1 MTESWEGF
9 FDNHALN
16 YMRTAFTSN
25 TKPEVSDFIIE
36 DLNLPP
42 KSYILDVGCG
52 TGRHSI
58 ELARR
63 GSQVGEARFQT
74 ERVRGATA
82 GEWGRREI
90 RLDEIEFMIVPK
102 KKALTSR
109 RRGRSK
115 R

>member
-9 FDNHALN
+9 FDNHALY

-25 TKPEVSDFIIE
+25 TKPEADFIIE

-42 KSYILDVGCG
+42 KSCILDVGCG

-58 ELARR
+58 ELAKR
-63 GSQVGEARFQT
+63 GSQVGEAGFQT
-74 ERVRGATA
+74 ERARGTTA

-90 RLDEIEFMIVPK
+90 GLDEIEFMILAK

-109 RRGRSK
+109 RRGRDK